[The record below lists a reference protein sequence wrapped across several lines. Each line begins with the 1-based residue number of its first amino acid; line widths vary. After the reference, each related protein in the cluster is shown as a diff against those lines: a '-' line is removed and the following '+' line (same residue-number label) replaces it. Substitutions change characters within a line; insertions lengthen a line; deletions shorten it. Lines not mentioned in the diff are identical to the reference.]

1 MRIVVVGG
9 VGGGMSCAARL
20 RRHMEDAEVIVV
32 EKGPEVSVATCGLP
46 YFVGGEISDESALT
60 VQTPAKLKA
69 WLNLDVHTNHEVIR
83 IDAER
88 RAVLVKNEDGEEW
101 LDYDALV
108 LSPGG
113 DAVRPPIS
121 GIDRAEVRTLRSI
134 DDARFLKNA
143 VAAGAKRAVVIGAG
157 FIGVEAAE
165 NLAQAGL
172 DVDLVEGGSHIL
184 MPFDQEIVHPLRVEL
199 RRLGVALHEG
209 VSVAAIH
216 EADAGVEVELTDG
229 AHIPA
234 DVVVL
239 AAGVRANTELAA
251 SAGIECENG
260 AFTVDQY
267 GRTNV
272 PGIWAIGDAVNSVH
286 AVTGSPAPV
295 QLAGPA
301 NRSGRLAADDIAA
314 TFGAA
319 NEARPMPHPLAT
331 AIVRVGTLMAASTG
345 ANRVML
351 DDAGIDYRALHVMAN
366 NHVGYFPGAVQMFLV
381 LYVDPNGEL
390 LGAQG
395 VGEDGI
401 DRRIDV
407 IATAMRGG
415 LSVEDLMD
423 LDLCYAPPFGAA
435 KDAVNLLGMI
445 GDNVINGFLE
455 LWYPWQLEEM
465 QQKALI
471 LDVRTPAEAA
481 EVHIEGALV
490 IPHTQLRERM
500 DEVREAAQGR
510 FVAVHC
516 RSGMRSYLSHRML
529 AAAGIPSASLSAGM
543 LGLEAYLGD
552 AAPEVLVYG
561 N

>member
-9 VGGGMSCAARL
+9 VGGGMSCAARV
-20 RRHMEDAEVIVV
+20 RRHMEDAEVVV
-32 EKGPEVSVATCGLP
+32 LEKGPDVSVATCGLP
-46 YFVGGEISDESALT
+46 YFVGGEITEESALT

-69 WLNLDVHTNHEVIR
+69 WLNLDVRTNHEAIR
-83 IDAER
+83 IDPER
-88 RAVLVKNEDGEEW
+88 GAVLVKNQAGEEW

-113 DAVRPPIS
+113 EAVRLSIP
-121 GIDRAEVRTLRSI
+121 GIDRPEVRTLRSI
-134 DDARFLKNA
+134 DDARFLKAA

-165 NLAQAGL
+165 NLAEAGL
-172 DVDLVEGGSHIL
+172 DVALVEGGPHIL
-184 MPFDQEIVHPLRVEL
+184 MPFDQEIVHPLRVEM

-216 EADAGVEVELTDG
+216 EADAGVLVELTDG
-229 AHIPA
+229 TQIPA
-234 DVVVL
+234 DLVVSSV
-239 AAGVRANTELAA
+239 GVRANIGLAE

-260 AFTVDQY
+260 AFNVDQH

-286 AVTGSPAPV
+286 AVTGGVRPV

-301 NRSGRLAADDIAA
+301 NRGGRLAADDIAA
-314 TFGAA
+314 FLGGAK
-319 NEARPMPHPLAT
+319 EARPMPQPLAT
-331 AIVRVGTLMAASTG
+331 AIVRVGKLMAAATG

-351 DDAGIDYRALHVMAN
+351 DGAGIDYRALHVMAN
-366 NHVGYFPGAVQMFLV
+366 NHVGYFPGAVQMSLV
-381 LYVDPNGEL
+381 VYVDANGEI

-415 LSVEDLMD
+415 LLVEDLID

-445 GDNVINGFLE
+445 GENVANGFLT

-465 QQKALI
+465 RERALI

-510 FVAVHC
+510 FVAIHC

-552 AAPEVLVYG
+552 SAREVLVYG
-561 N
+561 G

>member
-9 VGGGMSCAARL
+9 VGGGMSCAARV
-20 RRHMEDAEVIVV
+20 RRHLEDAEVVV
-32 EKGPEVSVATCGLP
+32 LEKGPDVSVATCGLP
-46 YFVGGEISDESALT
+46 YFVGGEISEESALS
-60 VQTPAKLKA
+60 VQTPSTLKA
-69 WLNLDVHTNHEVIR
+69 WLNLDVRTNHEAIR

-113 DAVRPPIS
+113 DAVRLPIP
-121 GIDRAEVRTLRSI
+121 GIDRPEVSTLRSI
-134 DDARFLKNA
+134 DDARFLKAA
-143 VAAGAKRAVVIGAG
+143 VADGAKRAVVIGAG

-165 NLAQAGL
+165 NLAEAGV
-172 DVDLVEGGSHIL
+172 DVALVEGGPRIL

-216 EADAGVEVELTDG
+216 EADRGVLVELTNG
-229 AHIPA
+229 TQIPA
-234 DVVVL
+234 DVVVSS
-239 AAGVRANTELAA
+239 AGVRAKTELAQ

-260 AFTVDQY
+260 AFNVDQH
-267 GRTNV
+267 GRTSV

-286 AVTGSPAPV
+286 AVTGGVRPV

-301 NRSGRLAADDIAA
+301 NRGGRLAADDIAA
-314 TFGAA
+314 SLGGGK
-319 NEARPMPHPLAT
+319 EARPMPQPLAT
-331 AIVRVGTLMAASTG
+331 AIVRVGKLMAATTG
-345 ANRVML
+345 ANRGML
-351 DDAGIDYRALHVMAN
+351 DGAGIEYRALHVMAN
-366 NHVGYFPGAVQMFLV
+366 NHVGYFPGAVQMSLV
-381 LYVDPNGEL
+381 VYVDANGEI

-415 LSVEDLMD
+415 LLIEDLMD

-445 GDNVINGFLE
+445 GENVANGLLK
-455 LWYPWQLEEM
+455 LWYPWNLEEM
-465 QQKALI
+465 REKALI

-481 EVHIEGALV
+481 KVHIEGALV

-552 AAPEVLVYG
+552 AASEVLVYG

>member
-1 MRIVVVGG
+1 MKIVVVGG
-9 VGGGMSCAARL
+9 VGGGMSCAARV
-20 RRHMEDAEVIVV
+20 RRHMEDAEVVV
-32 EKGPEVSVATCGLP
+32 LEKGPDVSVATCGLP
-46 YFVGGEISDESALT
+46 YFVGGEISEESALT

-69 WLNLDVHTNHEVIR
+69 WLNLDVRTNHEAIR
-83 IDAER
+83 IDPER
-88 RAVLVKNEDGEEW
+88 RAVLVKNEAGEEW

-113 DAVRPPIS
+113 DAVRLPIP
-121 GIDRAEVRTLRSI
+121 GIDRPEVRTLRSI

-165 NLAQAGL
+165 NLAEAGL
-172 DVDLVEGGSHIL
+172 DVALVEGGPHIL
-184 MPFDQEIVHPLRVEL
+184 MPFDQEIVHPLRVEM
-199 RRLGVALHEG
+199 RRLGVALYEG

-216 EADAGVEVELTDG
+216 EADQGVLVELTNG
-229 AHIPA
+229 TQIPA
-234 DVVVL
+234 DVVVSS
-239 AAGVRANTELAA
+239 AGVRANIELAE
-251 SAGIECENG
+251 SAGIACENG
-260 AFTVDQY
+260 AFNVDQN

-286 AVTGSPAPV
+286 AVTGGLRPV

-301 NRSGRLAADDIAA
+301 NRGGRLAADDIAA
-314 TFGAA
+314 SLGGAA
-319 NEARPMPHPLAT
+319 EARPMPRPLAT
-331 AIVRVGTLMAASTG
+331 AIVRVGKLMAAATG
-345 ANRVML
+345 ANRAML
-351 DDAGIDYRALHVMAN
+351 DGAGIEYRALHVMAN
-366 NHVGYFPGAVQMFLV
+366 NHVAYFPGAVQMSLV
-381 LYVDPNGEL
+381 VYVDANGEI

-415 LSVEDLMD
+415 LLVEDLMD

-435 KDAVNLLGMI
+435 KDAINLLGMI
-445 GDNVINGFLE
+445 GENVANGFLE

-465 QQKALI
+465 REKALI

-510 FVAVHC
+510 FVAIHC

-529 AAAGIPSASLSAGM
+529 KAAGIPSASLSAGM